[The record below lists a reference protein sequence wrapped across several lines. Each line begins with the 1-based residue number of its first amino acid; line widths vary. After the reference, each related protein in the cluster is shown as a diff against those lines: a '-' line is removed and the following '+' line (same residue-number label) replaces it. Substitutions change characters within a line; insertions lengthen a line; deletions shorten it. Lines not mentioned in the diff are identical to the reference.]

1 MILADVT
8 EKKDYHADICRAAND
23 FSTSFKRI
31 ICGIYAIFYSSFYK
45 VVKNTAWHVD
55 ACKAVLF
62 FAGDRIKMYE
72 IIQSSILEMTAKS
85 DDHYLDGKRCQKRWF
100 R

>member
-1 MILADVT
+1 MIILRKWYRIYQYRLTTKRCVM
-8 EKKDYHADICRAAND
+8 KKIL
-23 FSTSFKRI
+23 I
-31 ICGIYAIFYSSFYK
+31 IVIWLLSMCCA
-45 VVKNTAWHVD
+45 
-55 ACKAVLF
+55 F